1 MESKEKLL
9 KNRVPMIVKTFDI
22 VERLREHPDG
32 LTYMELVEKNPRI
45 PKISIYRILCSLE
58 VLGYLE
64 KDPVSSKYCL
74 GAKFIELGRVT
85 ENRLDLIRVT
95 KPFMQKLCQKYGENV
110 NLVKLVDG
118 EYVRLAQ
125 VEGTHPLRVMEMTSR
140 YDDVYSSAATKI
152 ILAFLPEDQCRAVVD
167 MLHFKKLTPTTITS
181 KKAFFRELE
190 ESRIKGYAIDN
201 EENLIG
207 VRCIGAAIRDH
218 DGYPLAGISI
228 SGPTSR
234 ISDDKIDE
242 IGRHLVQVTNLISHR
257 FFAFELSN
265 QPEKL
270 AMAK

>member
-1 MESKEKLL
+1 
-9 KNRVPMIVKTFDI
+9 MIVKTFDI
-22 VERLREHPDG
+22 IERLRENPDG
-32 LTYMELVEKNPRI
+32 LTYMDLVEKNPDI

-64 KDPVSSKYCL
+64 KDPITAKYCL

-85 ENRLDLIRVT
+85 ENRQDIIRVT
-95 KPFMQKLCQKYGENV
+95 RPFMQKLCHKYGENV

-152 ILAFLPEDQCRAVVD
+152 ILAYLPEEECRAVVD
-167 MLHFKKLTPTTITS
+167 MLKFKRLTHTTITS
-181 KKAFFRELE
+181 KKVFYRELE
-190 ESRIKGYAIDN
+190 DVRRKGYAIDN

-218 DGYPLAGISI
+218 DGYPIAGISV

-234 ISDDKIDE
+234 INDEKIDE
-242 IGRHLVQVTNLISHR
+242 IGRHLVDLTESISHR
-257 FFAFELSN
+257 YFAFEPSKHGV
-265 QPEKL
+265 EL
-270 AMAK
+270 AVAK